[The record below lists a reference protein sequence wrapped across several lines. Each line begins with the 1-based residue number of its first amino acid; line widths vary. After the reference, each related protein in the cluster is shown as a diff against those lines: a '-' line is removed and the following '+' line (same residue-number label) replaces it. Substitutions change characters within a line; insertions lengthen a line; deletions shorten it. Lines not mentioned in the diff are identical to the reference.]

1 MKQKINIRNDK
12 IIVDKLSEVIYN
24 VIRTEMERGF
34 EWLTNLKKVRQEQG
48 LTQKQ
53 LAEMSGVPRISIARY
68 ESGIVTPGG
77 TNLIRLASVLKCP
90 AEELL
95 KKAG

>member
-1 MKQKINIRNDK
+1 M
-12 IIVDKLSEVIYN
+12 
-24 VIRTEMERGF
+24 
-34 EWLTNLKKVRQEQG
+34 TNLKKVRKSQG

-53 LAEMSGVPRISIARY
+53 LAEVSGVPRISIARY
-68 ESGIVTPGG
+68 ESGVVTPGG
-77 TNLIRLASVLKCP
+77 ANLIRLATALKCP